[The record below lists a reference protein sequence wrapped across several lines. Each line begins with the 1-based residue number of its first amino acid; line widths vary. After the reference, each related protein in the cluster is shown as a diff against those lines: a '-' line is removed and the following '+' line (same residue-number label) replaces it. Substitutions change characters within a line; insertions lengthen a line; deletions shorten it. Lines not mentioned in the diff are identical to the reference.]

1 MNIEELKLVLS
12 AVETVTGDAK
22 TVAIWYFAANYGVSL
37 LKVLIVIGGLVLL
50 VRVISKALI
59 NASEWA
65 NLGRAVA
72 KAWGGQGDEY
82 IYQSDKAALQHALK
96 AAPTKDNTR

>member
-37 LKVLIVIGGLVLL
+37 LKVLIVVVGLVLL
-50 VRVISKALI
+50 VRGIAKAFI

-65 NLGRAVA
+65 TLGRTVS
-72 KAWGGQGDEY
+72 KAWGGPGEEYVYTRDRTAMQGA
-82 IYQSDKAALQHALK
+82 IQS
-96 AAPTKDNTR
+96 APQRGNT